1 MDPGHLIR
9 RHLPEIAFAVLFG
22 AGLVLGGNAALAGLP
37 KLVDAAVPN
46 IGAQADVGDGLA
58 HGVARLAVP
67 QGFGESGFSPQ
78 VLYPVTQNPMP
89 GWLAEAIREGSGS
102 EPPAL
107 HGVPN
112 GRSAMRGSS
121 DGILHALRTLR
132 PVIAICIDDLGEDL
146 AGTDKAMAL
155 PREVALSFLP
165 YADTTPF
172 LAEAASRRGH
182 LVLAHVPM
190 QAVGGENPGPMTL
203 KSGMAAD
210 EIARLLGANL
220 SRVPGPGGH
229 QQSRGSSR
237 FTADA
242 VALAPV
248 MATLRARH
256 LFFLDSRTGPG
267 SQAELAAHAA
277 GVMTAGRDIFL
288 DDDQSA
294 AAVSAELEML
304 AATARRTGVA
314 IAIGHPHDVT
324 LKLLAAWLARDHD
337 VTLVPLDEAI
347 RLKAS
352 ARRCKRQCGSGENLL
367 ISDAWPAK
375 TACHMVCRRSRIF
388 VSGRRHVYRP
398 LHA

>member
-1 MDPGHLIR
+1 M
-9 RHLPEIAFAVLFG
+9 PEIAFAALFG

-37 KLVDAAVPN
+37 KFVDAALP
-46 IGAQADVGDGLA
+46 GMTAEADVGDGLA

-67 QGFGESGFSPQ
+67 QGFVESRFSPQ
-78 VLYPVTQNPMP
+78 VLYPVIQSPMP
-89 GWLAEAIREGSGS
+89 AWLAEAIREGGVR
-102 EPPAL
+102 EPPPL
-107 HGVPN
+107 
-112 GRSAMRGSS
+112 RGLP
-121 DGILHALRTLR
+121 DNVAARR

-165 YADTTPF
+165 YADATPF
-172 LAEAASRRGH
+172 LAEAAGRRGH

-190 QAVGGENPGPMTL
+190 EALGGENPGPMTL

-210 EIARLLGANL
+210 EIARRLGWSLA
-220 SRVPGPGGH
+220 RVPGLVGINNHEG
-229 QQSRGSSR
+229 SR

-242 VALAPV
+242 AAMAPV
-248 MATLRARH
+248 MATLHARH

-267 SQAELAAHAA
+267 SQAEPAAHAA

-304 AATARRTGVA
+304 AREAKRTGVA

-324 LKLLAAWLARDHD
+324 LKLLAAWLARDHG

-347 RLKAS
+347 RLKNRNPMALA
-352 ARRCKRQCGSGENLL
+352 AR
-367 ISDAWPAK
+367 
-375 TACHMVCRRSRIF
+375 
-388 VSGRRHVYRP
+388 
-398 LHA
+398 